1 MSGFAEPSAGAY
13 TARMSQLG
21 RYLILAGVVLAA
33 VGGVMLVADRLGL
46 GRLPGDL
53 IWRRKNT
60 TVYFPIATSL
70 LVSIVLTLVLN
81 LLLRRK

>member
-1 MSGFAEPSAGAY
+1 MAARGVRAY
-13 TARMSQLG
+13 IARVNQVG
-21 RYLILAGVVLAA
+21 RYLIIAGLALAA
-33 VGGVMLVADRLGL
+33 AGGLMLLADRLGL

-53 IWRRKNT
+53 VWRRKNT

-70 LVSIVLTLVLN
+70 LISVVLTLLLN